1 MTSQPTVL
9 LIATMDTK
17 GEEAL
22 YIRSCL
28 EEAGVKALI
37 VDGGI
42 RGESP
47 VEAEVPR
54 REVARAGGMELDE
67 VRQVGHEGKAM
78 NVMVQGAV
86 ALVRKIFEQGAVNG
100 VIALGGSMGTTLGS
114 GVMRAL
120 PVGFPKMMI
129 STMASRDTRAFVGTK
144 DICMLHSVV
153 DLVGLNRITRRV
165 LRNGALA
172 MAGMVSRPPSDMR
185 SDRPLVALST
195 LGTTEAAAQRVRKA
209 LEKDGN
215 EVVIFHTV
223 GSGGRAMEEL
233 IDEGEV
239 DAVVD
244 LSLHE
249 VADNTFGGDY
259 DAGPDRGRA
268 ALGRGLPTVL
278 VPGNIDFLVTGP
290 LEVAKKRF
298 PDRVY
303 HQHNAAITVI
313 KSTAGELDDLAGIIA
328 GRCAEAAGPLKV
340 LVPTVG
346 LSAFNSPGAPFFDPE
361 ATPAFTKSFTKALD
375 EVDYSLLDLHVNDDA
390 FADAVVAAL
399 KDVRAA

>member
-9 LIATMDTK
+9 LVATMDTK

-22 YIRSCL
+22 FVRSCL

-37 VDGGI
+37 MDGGI

-78 NVMVQGAV
+78 NVMVEGAV
-86 ALVRKIFEQGAVNG
+86 ALVRKIFQEGTVDG
-100 VIALGGSMGTTLGS
+100 VVALGGSMGTTLGS

-120 PVGFPKMMI
+120 PVGFPKVMI

-165 LRNGALA
+165 LRNGAFA
-172 MAGMVSRPPSDMR
+172 IAGMVSRPPAEMR

-195 LGTTEAAAQRVRKA
+195 LGTTEAAAQRVRRA
-209 LEKDGN
+209 LEDDGN

-233 IDEGEV
+233 IEEGEV

-249 VADNTFGGDY
+249 VTDNTLGGDY
-259 DAGPDRGRA
+259 DAGPDRMKA
-268 ALGRGLPTVL
+268 ALTRGLPTVV

-298 PDRVY
+298 PDRMY

-346 LSAFNSPGAPFFDPE
+346 LSAFNSPGAPFFDSE
-361 ATPAFTKSFTKALD
+361 STPAFTKSFTMALGK
-375 EVDYSLLDLHVNDDA
+375 VDYSLLDMHVNDDA

-399 KDVRAA
+399 KQVRAA